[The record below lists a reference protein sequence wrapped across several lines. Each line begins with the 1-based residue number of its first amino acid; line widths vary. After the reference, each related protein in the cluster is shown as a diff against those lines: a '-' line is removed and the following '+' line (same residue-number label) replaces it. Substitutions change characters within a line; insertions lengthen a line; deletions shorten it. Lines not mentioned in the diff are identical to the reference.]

1 MHFVKSNFRRAAKK
15 NENARPTNSPAK
27 KTGVPQKNARLNHY
41 NIEYEKQY
49 VYPKDI
55 LTYCIFNIGKKFSA
69 LIFFPKNAAS
79 KNRAK

>member
-15 NENARPTNSPAK
+15 QNHARDKLPCK
-27 KTGVPQKNARLNHY
+27 KTGVPKKNARLNHY

-69 LIFFPKNAAS
+69 LIFFQKNAAS